1 MGFSLDWH
9 PPGAQRQR
17 TRMVVRMEP
26 AESLNSTSR
35 TREFELLQAF
45 EGIVPVPRPCRRP
58 QSLSA
63 RSPDGKL
70 MTPPCGE
77 WT

>member
-35 TREFELLQAF
+35 TREGFGRLAA
-45 EGIVPVPRPCRRP
+45 RR
-58 QSLSA
+58 
-63 RSPDGKL
+63 G
-70 MTPPCGE
+70 
-77 WT
+77 